1 MSGCYDLHQL
11 YKLGLEGKRQR
22 SAKRRKGFELLW
34 LPVLARIE
42 VIRSMDIDEI
52 IYFQTTMRK
61 IFPCKSGLVIDKTS
75 SSFRKSVAILK
86 HLQSIISFKSLCLHV
101 NLKGM
106 TAEFFKEILTEPSL
120 RDFES
125 LGLENGEIDAECLDL
140 VMGMAQSNRNLH
152 IKGTMIPR
160 DYYHENAFKFHDI
173 YYNDAEWV
181 CIENLLT
188 LKDSYSVNL
197 GWNLLTQ
204 HDVNTF
210 IKFWIDSDH
219 DMIQSLSFRLLLA
232 FRIERFFDDVV
243 VLKGRPAI
251 YLVVANPTKQRK
263 RPILRI
269 TCPPNGM
276 LCLKSC
282 FKDETFRLRGSLT
295 DESWAPEYKVL
306 MILNKKKELK
316 GKLEEIQKLLET
328 SQDQNMVERKNE
340 IARELEN
347 VSLELD
353 SLSFVLRD
361 GVYSYT

>member
-1 MSGCYDLHQL
+1 MSEYYDLHQL
-11 YKLGLEGKRQR
+11 YKLGLEGKRHR
-22 SAKRRKGFELLW
+22 SVKRRKGFELLW

-42 VIRSMDIDEI
+42 VIRSMDIDEMI
-52 IYFQTTMRK
+52 N
-61 IFPCKSGLVIDKTS
+61 KTS

-86 HLQSIISFKSLCLHV
+86 HLQNIISFKSLGLHV
-101 NLKGM
+101 NFEGM
-106 TAEFFKEILTEPSL
+106 TVECFKEILTEPAL
-120 RDFES
+120 KDFES
-125 LGLENGEIDAECLDL
+125 LGLENGEIGPECLDL
-140 VMGMAQSNRNLH
+140 VMGMAQSNRVLH

-188 LKDSYSVNL
+188 LKDSYSVSL

-219 DMIQSLSFRLLLA
+219 DMVQSLSFRLLLA

-269 TCPPNGM
+269 TCSADGM

-282 FKDETFRLRGSLT
+282 DKDKTFRLRGSLT

-306 MILNKKKELK
+306 MMLNKKKELEAELQK
-316 GKLEEIQKLLET
+316 IQQLLET
-328 SQDQNMVERKNE
+328 SQDQNMIKKKNDLL
-340 IARELEN
+340 RELEN
-347 VSLELD
+347 LSIELD
-353 SLSFVLRD
+353 SYKLECRKGIFSIGFV
-361 GVYSYT
+361 